1 MAELIGTVTSIRVA
15 VSRKMGDGDYGSYG
29 VDAAVEV
36 ALPVG
41 ANVADAFDAWDAW
54 LTASVGA
61 SMKEKGELIAKN
73 KPAPKDIAQQL
84 TESAEAANK
93 IVSAIQAAPVA
104 EIRTPVTDSGDEYRM
119 IEVDYFEVSV
129 DANNIR
135 VCKVHGGPYKKFG
148 VRCWPEP
155 LEGIGIKLETLEAGK
170 FSLPD
175 GYKQAKVLMVEGKPK
190 KVWAFTK

>member
-36 ALPVG
+36 AVPVG
-41 ANVADAFDAWDAW
+41 ANPQDVVDAWDAW
-54 LTASVGA
+54 LTVFVGT
-61 SMKEKGELIAKN
+61 SMKEKGELVAKH
-73 KPAPKDIAQQL
+73 KPEVA
-84 TESAEAANK
+84 ESSKPE
-93 IVSAIQAAPVA
+93 VQPAPVA
-104 EIRTPVTDSGDEYRM
+104 EVRTPVTDSGDEYR
-119 IEVDYFEVSV
+119 IIDVDYFEVSV
-129 DANNIR
+129 DSNNIR

-155 LEGIGIKLETLEAGK
+155 LEAVGIKLETLEAGK
-170 FSLPD
+170 FSIPE

-190 KVWAFTK
+190 KVWSFIK